1 MTDIT
6 AIENNILKEQLSH
19 EREMKNHYSK
29 ISEYSERDAEQSEE
43 RAVFYKEMNVELK
56 YLIDTERTAYVNIT
70 NEHARVTEQDKATI
84 KHFESVIAGYE
95 MQLYESMVASE
106 MDTVKYAK
114 LESTID
120 KITLFGTIIILGLI
134 ICFILYNIQKAVLNK
149 KPKIKKTKP
158 LVVVKTGKK
167 DSTKKD
173 SETTPIV
180 EDKKAP
186 LKNTPVNEPKPINP
200 KEPMTFSLFIDDIK
214 RKKDIKR
221 TLKLEALKAK
231 TLMQK
236 PGDIVEE
243 ISIEETNK
251 ALAGGVLKKLLKTIM
266 QAKKPTPDKKT
277 KETKPNPTGE
287 TESKNKPKTKPTASS
302 SVSTPPKDNTRG
314 RSNDKNNKDKSTPKS
329 KDKK

>member
-1 MTDIT
+1 
-6 AIENNILKEQLSH
+6 
-19 EREMKNHYSK
+19 
-29 ISEYSERDAEQSEE
+29 
-43 RAVFYKEMNVELK
+43 
-56 YLIDTERTAYVNIT
+56 
-70 NEHARVTEQDKATI
+70 
-84 KHFESVIAGYE
+84 
-95 MQLYESMVASE
+95 MVASE

-120 KITLFGTIIILGLI
+120 KITLFGTIITLGLI

-214 RKKDIKR
+214 RKKDIKK

-251 ALAGGVLKKLLKTIM
+251 ALAGGVLKKLLKAIM
-266 QAKKPTPDKKT
+266 QAKKPKET

-287 TESKNKPKTKPTASS
+287 TKSKNKPKAKPTASS